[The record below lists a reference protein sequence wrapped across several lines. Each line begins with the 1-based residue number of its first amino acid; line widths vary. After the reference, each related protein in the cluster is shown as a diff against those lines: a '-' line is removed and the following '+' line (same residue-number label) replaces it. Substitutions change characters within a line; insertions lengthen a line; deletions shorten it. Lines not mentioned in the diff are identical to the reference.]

1 MQLVVMTTV
10 LALAGASKLCSSG
23 CSLQVYTIPV
33 ESCNKTE
40 YVDTTLCAGQCYHE
54 DPVYFSATRQTEQ
67 NVCNGNWTYKVKHIR
82 GCSVGVSYPVATSC
96 KCTSCNEDYTDCAAR
111 INHSCF

>member
-1 MQLVVMTTV
+1 MASFNVMPAPYCGRRLRCAHQRMQLVVMTTV

-40 YVDTTLCAGQCYHE
+40 YVDTTLCAGQCYNE
-54 DPVYFSATRQTEQ
+54 VLES
-67 NVCNGNWTYKVKHIR
+67 
-82 GCSVGVSYPVATSC
+82 S
-96 KCTSCNEDYTDCAAR
+96 KC
-111 INHSCF
+111 